1 MAEFANL
8 GILIIFSLFMILQP
22 VFQILIQIYIYIF
35 FLNLMQLK
43 MHIFVAEMPLVLVV
57 GSNIFSSNN
66 GASLELF

>member
-22 VFQILIQIYIYIF
+22 VFQILIQIYIYI